1 MRSSI
6 WPRFSSVLLASSLIL
21 SACGT
26 GSEELPSA
34 PLTNSAA
41 LTPASNAQTEQILAS
56 LPKIMAGID
65 DIKARIVALEVQPV
79 ATTTPAT
86 APAVTPAASGTKPTT
101 TTTPARTPSKPS
113 TATAPVKAP
122 AKPAAPSAAE
132 KGQAELM
139 KVLSTFTSAGAVQC
153 TIEKIEKHLQNG
165 STVTNKLKLSTRQP
179 NTVKIEVLQ
188 SSKSPPGTKILY
200 TSGVGS
206 KVKVRPQGALSFVVT
221 DLDKNDERLISVNK
235 FPLDET
241 DFFGATKRLSSG
253 YKATLLG
260 TATIAGNKVN
270 ILKVVPTG
278 THSLNAQI
286 AYEHIGYD
294 PQTYAIRMMEMY
306 DKSGGKEPFFR
317 IVLPSIEYLD
327 SLPEST
333 FKL

>member
-6 WPRFSSVLLASSLIL
+6 WSHIPSFILASSLVL
-21 SACGT
+21 SACGA
-26 GSEELPSA
+26 GSDELPNAPMSASATLSA
-34 PLTNSAA
+34 PNSAQ
-41 LTPASNAQTEQILAS
+41 NEQILAT

-65 DIKARIVALEVQPV
+65 DIKTRIEALEVQPV
-79 ATTTPAT
+79 AESKAAVSAAVPSTKVKTST
-86 APAVTPAASGTKPTT
+86 APSLAPA
-101 TTTPARTPSKPS
+101 PSKTVAS
-113 TATAPVKAP
+113 TAPKTP
-122 AKPAAPSAAE
+122 AKPAGPSAAE
-132 KGQAELM
+132 KGQAELT
-139 KVLSTFTSAGAVQC
+139 KVLNTFIAAGAVQA
-153 TIEKIEKHLQNG
+153 TIDKVEKHLQNG

-200 TSGVGS
+200 TSGVGT

-235 FPLDET
+235 FPLDDT

-260 TATIAGNKVN
+260 TATVAGHKVN

-278 THSLNAQI
+278 THSLNPQI

-327 SLPEST
+327 ALPEST

>member
-6 WPRFSSVLLASSLIL
+6 WPRFSSVILASSLIL

-34 PLTNSAA
+34 PLINSAA
-41 LTPASNAQTEQILAS
+41 LAPANNAQTEQILAS

-79 ATTTPAT
+79 ATTTSPT
-86 APAVTPAASGTKPTT
+86 APAVTHATTATKPTA
-101 TTTPARTPSKPS
+101 TPPRTPSKPS
-113 TATAPVKAP
+113 TSTAPVKTP

-235 FPLDET
+235 FPLDDT

-260 TATIAGNKVN
+260 TATVAGAKVN
-270 ILKVVPTG
+270 ILKVVPNG

>member
-6 WPRFSSVLLASSLIL
+6 WPRISSVFLASSLIL

-34 PLTNSAA
+34 PLTQSAA
-41 LTPASNAQTEQILAS
+41 LTPANNAQTEQILAS

-79 ATTTPAT
+79 AATTQPS
-86 APAVTPAASGTKPTT
+86 APTVTPAASGTKPTT
-101 TTTPARTPSKPS
+101 TPPRTPSKPTTS
-113 TATAPVKAP
+113 TAPAKAP

-200 TSGVGS
+200 TSGVGN

-221 DLDKNDERLISVNK
+221 DLDKTDERLISVNK
-235 FPLDET
+235 FPLDDT

-260 TATIAGNKVN
+260 TATVAGSKVN
-270 ILKVVPTG
+270 ILKVVPNG

>member
-1 MRSSI
+1 MHSSI
-6 WPRFSSVLLASSLIL
+6 WPRISAVFLASSLIL

-26 GSEELPSA
+26 GSEELPTT
-34 PLTNSAA
+34 PQ
-41 LTPASNAQTEQILAS
+41 TPASTTPANNAQTEQILAS

-79 ATTTPAT
+79 APDTRSNSPA
-86 APAVTPAASGTKPTT
+86 AVTPAGTKPATT
-101 TTTPARTPSKPS
+101 PPRSPSKTPAAATTPA
-113 TATAPVKAP
+113 KAP
-122 AKPAAPSAAE
+122 AKPAAPSAAD

-153 TIEKIEKHLQNG
+153 TIEKVEKHLQNG
-165 STVTNKLKLSTRQP
+165 STVTNKLKLWTRQP

-188 SSKSPPGTKILY
+188 SSKSPAGTKILY
-200 TSGVGS
+200 TSGVGT
-206 KVKVRPQGALSFVVT
+206 KVKVRPSGALSFVTT
-221 DLDKNDERLISVNK
+221 DLDKTDERLISVNK
-235 FPLDET
+235 IALDDT

-260 TATIAGNKVN
+260 TATVAGTKVN

-286 AYEHIGYD
+286 AYEYIGYD

-327 SLPEST
+327 SLPETT

>member
-1 MRSSI
+1 MRISI
-6 WPRFSSVLLASSLIL
+6 WPRVSSVILASSLIL
-21 SACGT
+21 SACGS
-26 GSEELPSA
+26 GSEELPTA
-34 PLTNSAA
+34 PLNTAIAPTN
-41 LTPASNAQTEQILAS
+41 TAQTDQILAT

-79 ATTTPAT
+79 AESRSQGSTLSAPAT
-86 APAVTPAASGTKPTT
+86 TSTKPTT
-101 TTTPARTPSKPS
+101 TTTPTRSPSKTPAS
-113 TATAPVKAP
+113 TAPVKAP
-122 AKPAAPSAAE
+122 AKPATPSAAE
-132 KGQAELM
+132 KGQAELT
-139 KVLSTFTSAGAVQC
+139 KVLNTFIAAGAIQC
-153 TIEKIEKHLQNG
+153 TIEKVEKHLQTG
-165 STVTNKLKLSTRQP
+165 ATVTNKLKLITRQP

-200 TSGVGS
+200 TSGVGN

-221 DLDKNDERLISVNK
+221 DLDKTDERLISVNK
-235 FPLDET
+235 FPLDDT

-260 TATIAGNKVN
+260 TATVAGNKVN

-278 THSLNAQI
+278 THSLNPQI

-327 SLPEST
+327 SLPESAY
-333 FKL
+333 KL

>member
-1 MRSSI
+1 
-6 WPRFSSVLLASSLIL
+6 LASSLIL

-34 PLTNSAA
+34 PLTPSTAV
-41 LTPASNAQTEQILAS
+41 TPANNAQTDKILAS

-79 ATTTPAT
+79 AATTQPS
-86 APAVTPAASGTKPTT
+86 APAVTPASSGTKP
-101 TTTPARTPSKPS
+101 TTTPARTPSKPA
-113 TATAPVKAP
+113 TTTAPVKAP
-122 AKPAAPSAAE
+122 AKPAAPSASE

-153 TIEKIEKHLQNG
+153 TIEKVEKHLQNG

-200 TSGVGS
+200 TSGVGA

-235 FPLDET
+235 FPLDDT

-260 TATIAGNKVN
+260 TATVAGNKVN
-270 ILKVVPTG
+270 ILKVVPEG

-286 AYEHIGYD
+286 AYEHIAYD